1 MPDWKPEIRQ
11 RLAGLQLAPTREAAV
26 VEELAQHLDDYY
38 AELLASGA
46 LSMREIV
53 MTSSLRHRHKQTL
66 AIAALL
72 CAMASAWLFY
82 GHKATAQT
90 QTSNAPSQ
98 PSSARKA
105 GEVVITRAELTGPNG
120 EKLPYELGTVF
131 VPENRSNPRSRLIG
145 VAFARFRAANAAAG
159 ALPVF
164 HLPGGPGE
172 SAVDG
177 LTMPPP
183 WPTRMAQEVLL
194 FRQAGDVVFVDQRG
208 YSKHGGNVLEY
219 FYRRAERPLDQ
230 PTTLE
235 LARRDWIEN
244 SERALAEARSRGV
257 DLAGYT
263 ILELADDVNDLRKA
277 LGYNRITLY
286 GNSFGSQWSFAV
298 MKRHPKIVA
307 RALVSAVAPLD
318 YSYDGPTGVMNALA
332 RMADAEEREDATLKS
347 SATDLPVGGLMA
359 AIRLVIERLK
369 QGPVV
374 ASVNSEKGDSIRV
387 ALGLEDFRQMLPR
400 LRRGAIASTSLPIYR
415 GDYSAWAQTVY
426 RARQPLPDRV
436 IMIQPLI
443 MGGLGSTAERLARL
457 KTDPATL
464 YLGEWGWAAYL
475 ATAHLRPTPDVGD
488 DFRRPAKSAIP
499 VIFAQGDWD
508 LNTPVENTLEIA
520 PYFPNGKVLIAHRGG
535 HGVVWPIAQQRPD
548 IARELMKFLRTG
560 DLNGIPAE
568 VTLR

>member
-1 MPDWKPEIRQ
+1 MK
-11 RLAGLQLAPTREAAV
+11 
-26 VEELAQHLDDYY
+26 
-38 AELLASGA
+38 
-46 LSMREIV
+46 
-53 MTSSLRHRHKQTL
+53 LRYRHKQAL
-66 AIAALL
+66 AITVLFCALTF
-72 CAMASAWLFY
+72 AWLDY
-82 GHKATAQT
+82 ENKAAAQT
-90 QTSNAPSQ
+90 QTATDRAPAADAQ
-98 PSSARKA
+98 RQLPVVRKA
-105 GEVVITRAELTGPNG
+105 GEVVITQAELTGPNG
-120 EKLPYELGTVF
+120 EKLPYELGTLF
-131 VPENRSNPRSRLIG
+131 VPENRGNPRSRLIG
-145 VAFARFRAANAAAG
+145 VAFARFRAATAAAG

-219 FYRRAERPLDQ
+219 FYRRAERPLNL

-235 LARRDWIEN
+235 AARRDWLEH
-244 SERALAEARSRGV
+244 SERALAEVRARGV

-263 ILELADDVNDLRKA
+263 IFELADDVNDLRKA
-277 LGYNRITLY
+277 LGYDRVTLY

-307 RALVSAVAPLD
+307 RALVSAVAPLN
-318 YSYDGPTGVMNALA
+318 YSYDSPTGVINALA
-332 RMADAEEREDATLKS
+332 RMAEAEEREDATIKS
-347 SATDLPVGGLMA
+347 SATDLPAGGLMA
-359 AIRLVIERLK
+359 AIRAVIERLQK
-369 QGPVV
+369 GPVA
-374 ASVNSEKGDSIRV
+374 ASVKSEKGDSTRI
-387 ALGLEDFRQMLPR
+387 ALGLEDFRQLLPR
-400 LRRGAIASTSLPIYR
+400 LRRGAIASTILPIYR
-415 GDYSAWAQTVY
+415 GDYSTWAQTVY

-436 IMIQPLI
+436 VMIQPLI
-443 MGGLGSTAERLARL
+443 MGSLGSTAERLARL
-457 KTDPATL
+457 KADPATL

-488 DFRRPAKSAIP
+488 DFRRPAKSNIP
-499 VIFAQGDWD
+499 VVFAQGDWD

-535 HGVVWPIAQQRPD
+535 HGVVWPIAQQLPD
-548 IARELMKFLRTG
+548 IARELIEFLRAG
-560 DLNGIPAE
+560 DLTGIPAE

>member
-1 MPDWKPEIRQ
+1 
-11 RLAGLQLAPTREAAV
+11 
-26 VEELAQHLDDYY
+26 
-38 AELLASGA
+38 
-46 LSMREIV
+46 
-53 MTSSLRHRHKQTL
+53 MTLKLRHDHIKTL

-72 CAMASAWLFY
+72 CAI
-82 GHKATAQT
+82 ATAAQAQSAT
-90 QTSNAPSQ
+90 APDQ

-318 YSYDGPTGVMNALA
+318 YSYDNPTGVVNALA
-332 RMADAEEREDATLKS
+332 RMAKAEEREDTTLK
-347 SATDLPVGGLMA
+347 SATDLPAGGLMA
-359 AIRLVIERLK
+359 AMCVIIERLQK
-369 QGPVV
+369 SPVV
-374 ASVNSEKGDSIRV
+374 AEVK
-387 ALGLEDFRQMLPR
+387 
-400 LRRGAIASTSLPIYR
+400 
-415 GDYSAWAQTVY
+415 
-426 RARQPLPDRV
+426 
-436 IMIQPLI
+436 
-443 MGGLGSTAERLARL
+443 
-457 KTDPATL
+457 
-464 YLGEWGWAAYL
+464 
-475 ATAHLRPTPDVGD
+475 
-488 DFRRPAKSAIP
+488 
-499 VIFAQGDWD
+499 
-508 LNTPVENTLEIA
+508 
-520 PYFPNGKVLIAHRGG
+520 NGKGENV
-535 HGVVWPIAQQRPD
+535 
-548 IARELMKFLRTG
+548 
-560 DLNGIPAE
+560 
-568 VTLR
+568 